1 MRLREI
7 ELDKSGIVLYCLSMK
22 DRPYYL
28 GHPRVSS
35 GYMTPREIANEMRHI
50 ASLIP
55 LDSYRADDRRLALTA
70 RAADIDAGQI
80 QMRRHF
86 RVMIP
91 NGLKPKRNGAYPVIT
106 LPCRG
111 CSLYTFDEAWL
122 ILEAYA
128 ARRGFAG
135 NGENP
140 DADAALECWAEG
152 DNQNIDLGILYDGMA
167 EPMKDAPVRATS
179 TLSPAALVE
188 ATQEARALG
197 SDCAE

>member
-1 MRLREI
+1 
-7 ELDKSGIVLYCLSMK
+7 MK

-28 GHPRVSS
+28 GNSRVSS
-35 GYMTPREIANEMRHI
+35 GYMTPREIANEMRYI

-55 LDSYRADDRRLALTA
+55 LDSYRADDRRFALTA

-86 RVMIP
+86 RIMIP
-91 NGLKPKRNGAYPVIT
+91 NGLKPKRRGAYPIVT

-111 CSLYTFDEAWL
+111 RSLYTFDEAWL

-128 ARRGFAG
+128 ARRGFAA

-152 DNQNIDLGILYDGMA
+152 DNQNLDLGILYDGIA
-167 EPMKDAPVRATS
+167 EPMKGDPAVHAAS

-188 ATQEARALG
+188 AANAGRELG
-197 SDCAE
+197 DCAD